1 MRLGLK
7 DKTLPL
13 VSWMDFYSKICHSQA
28 FQGDESHINE
38 ALAFLMLGYLSV

>member
-13 VSWMDFYSKICHSQA
+13 VSWMDFYSKIRQSQA
-28 FQGDESHINE
+28 FQGDESHMNE
-38 ALAFLMLGYLSV
+38 ALAV